1 MATWQE
7 VQDFLNQFQVS
18 LELGRYSV
26 KIRKKNEQALVD
38 LDITPSERRKILM
51 RLQPSDYHAGP
62 KPDDTD
68 DTKQVWEFGKTVQ
81 GKEVYIKLQVV
92 DDPKIRKAHHAVLWS
107 FHPAEF
113 RLKYPLRGG
122 RK

>member
-18 LELGRYSV
+18 SQLGRYSV

-38 LDITPSERRKILM
+38 LDITASNRRQILM
-51 RLQPSDYHAGP
+51 RLQPGDYHAGP

-68 DTKQVWEFGKTVQ
+68 DTKQV
-81 GKEVYIKLQVV
+81 
-92 DDPKIRKAHHAVLWS
+92 
-107 FHPAEF
+107 
-113 RLKYPLRGG
+113 
-122 RK
+122 